1 MDVLQFASIGIFSKI
16 LGNVLEHSQY
26 NNYIIGLFIFLGLAR
41 MVFSIEYVSIMLN
54 KTISVFFEK
63 EESAME
69 LRTHTKKTM
78 GDYGSNALK
87 YYYSER
93 FQALVYFLENMDM
106 NNSTNAISKFVEII
120 KINNSFP
127 RVKSDD
133 FMFIPESNYRT
144 KIYEK
149 FQGKY
154 DIFLEVKNNTPVSID
169 ESGEKKKSCEDN
181 SKITTF
187 YLIVKGK
194 HNFKVLHA
202 FMDTLME
209 SHTKEIN
216 KKKSHQLYELI
227 GTSKNENSGSEL
239 IYREFPF
246 KSNKFLDKNIF
257 FEGRKEF
264 IEYIDYF
271 STEKDHKK
279 DIYSI
284 SGITKKACILLS
296 GPPGCGKS
304 CIIKGILNR
313 TGRDGIIVPWTR
325 LKRCSDFISLFRSK
339 KINDTLFDMKNY
351 VFIFEDFD
359 ANNSETLKKRKAN
372 LKNTEKH
379 DELLAASQL
388 LAGKNNGNNDSEN
401 DGENEDEKKENT
413 LVSMLSSMNKKMD
426 DELTLECVLT
436 TLDGIAEMQDAI
448 LIFTTNHLDKIDPAF
463 YRSGRVDYR
472 LDMKLAS
479 VNIIQQMVCTY
490 RQITRSWMYKKKFEK
505 MKSYKISTADVQ
517 SICFKYRNKKIERC
531 LDELIIRTNKQ

>member
-1 MDVLQFASIGIFSKI
+1 MDVLQFASIGIYSKI
-16 LGNVLEHSQY
+16 LNNVLEHFQY
-26 NNYIIGLFIFLGLAR
+26 NNYIIGFFIFLGISR
-41 MVFSIEYVSIMLN
+41 IVFSIEYVTMSLN
-54 KTISVFFEK
+54 KTIAICFEK
-63 EESAME
+63 EESSME

-78 GDYGSNALK
+78 GDYGSTAVK

-106 NNSTNAISKFVEII
+106 NNSTSAISKFVEII
-120 KINNSFP
+120 KINNSYI
-127 RVKSDD
+127 VKSDD

-154 DIFLEVKNNTPVSID
+154 DIFLEVKNNTPILMD
-169 ESGEKKKSCEDN
+169 ESGEKKKTCEDN

-194 HNFKVLHA
+194 HNFKVLHT
-202 FMDTLME
+202 FMDTIME
-209 SHTKEIN
+209 SYTKEKN

-227 GTSKNENSGSEL
+227 GTSKNENNGSEL
-239 IYREFPF
+239 VYREFPF

-271 STEKDHKK
+271 SKDQDDKK

-339 KINDTLFDMKNY
+339 KINDTLFNMKNY

-359 ANNSETLKKRKAN
+359 ANNSDTLKKRKAN
-372 LKNTEKH
+372 LKNS
-379 DELLAASQL
+379 DELIAATQL
-388 LAGKNNGNNDSEN
+388 LAGKNNGKNNSEN
-401 DGENEDEKKENT
+401 DGEDEDDKKDNT
-413 LVSMLSSMNKKMD
+413 LVGMLSSMNKKMD

-479 VNIIQQMVCTY
+479 VNIIQQMVCAY
-490 RQITRSWMYKKKFEK
+490 RQITRCWMYKKKFDK

-531 LDELIIRTNKQ
+531 LDELIIRTNKPQIK

>member
-1 MDVLQFASIGIFSKI
+1 MDL
-16 LGNVLEHSQY
+16 L
-26 NNYIIGLFIFLGLAR
+26 
-41 MVFSIEYVSIMLN
+41 IESY
-54 KTISVFFEK
+54 
-63 EESAME
+63 
-69 LRTHTKKTM
+69 
-78 GDYGSNALK
+78 
-87 YYYSER
+87 
-93 FQALVYFLENMDM
+93 
-106 NNSTNAISKFVEII
+106 
-120 KINNSFP
+120 
-127 RVKSDD
+127 
-133 FMFIPESNYRT
+133 
-144 KIYEK
+144 
-149 FQGKY
+149 
-154 DIFLEVKNNTPVSID
+154 
-169 ESGEKKKSCEDN
+169 
-181 SKITTF
+181 
-187 YLIVKGK
+187 
-194 HNFKVLHA
+194 
-202 FMDTLME
+202 
-209 SHTKEIN
+209 TKEIN
-216 KKKSHQLYELI
+216 KKKSHQLYELT
-227 GTSKNENSGSEL
+227 GTSKNENNSSEL
-239 IYREFPF
+239 VYREFPF

-271 STEKDHKK
+271 SKDHDKK

-359 ANNSETLKKRKAN
+359 ANNSDTLKKRKAN
-372 LKNTEKH
+372 LKNNEKH
-379 DELLAASQL
+379 DELIAASQL
-388 LAGKNNGNNDSEN
+388 LAGKNNGENNDEN
-401 DGENEDEKKENT
+401 NNENEDDKKDNT
-413 LVSMLSSMNKKMD
+413 LVTMLSSMNKKMD

-479 VNIIQQMVCTY
+479 VNIIQQMVCAY
-490 RQITRSWMYKKKFEK
+490 RQITRCWMYKKKFEK

-517 SICFKYRNKKIERC
+517 SICFKYRNKRIERC
-531 LDELIIRTNKQ
+531 LDELIIRTNKP

>member
-1 MDVLQFASIGIFSKI
+1 
-16 LGNVLEHSQY
+16 
-26 NNYIIGLFIFLGLAR
+26 
-41 MVFSIEYVSIMLN
+41 
-54 KTISVFFEK
+54 
-63 EESAME
+63 
-69 LRTHTKKTM
+69 
-78 GDYGSNALK
+78 
-87 YYYSER
+87 
-93 FQALVYFLENMDM
+93 
-106 NNSTNAISKFVEII
+106 
-120 KINNSFP
+120 
-127 RVKSDD
+127 
-133 FMFIPESNYRT
+133 
-144 KIYEK
+144 
-149 FQGKY
+149 
-154 DIFLEVKNNTPVSID
+154 
-169 ESGEKKKSCEDN
+169 
-181 SKITTF
+181 
-187 YLIVKGK
+187 
-194 HNFKVLHA
+194 
-202 FMDTLME
+202 
-209 SHTKEIN
+209 
-216 KKKSHQLYELI
+216 LYELI

-239 IYREFPF
+239 VYREFPF

-264 IEYIDYF
+264 IDYIDYF
-271 STEKDHKK
+271 STEQDEK

-372 LKNTEKH
+372 LKNSEKY
-379 DELLAASQL
+379 DELIATSKL
-388 LAGKNNGNNDSEN
+388 LACKNNSENNGENNDEN
-401 DGENEDEKKENT
+401 DVENEDKKENT
-413 LVSMLSSMNKKMD
+413 LACMLNSMNKKMD

-490 RQITRSWMYKKKFEK
+490 RQITRYWVYKKKFDK

-517 SICFKYRNKKIERC
+517 SICFKYRNKRIERC
-531 LDELIIRTNKQ
+531 LDELIIRTNKP